1 MQIEWAFK
9 GEQLA
14 GHATVLDRYS
24 KKEFDS
30 PTRSTIPLLEF
41 WRSPGSRVKDLSAAL
56 RLPVPHRVQL
66 DFEHL
71 VRPPRGSGKESQT
84 DLMVLSPQH
93 AIAMEAKW
101 TEPRY
106 DDVDKWLRNGSA
118 NRKAVLQG
126 WCELLQ
132 QHGAGP
138 IAEGSLL
145 KLPYQ
150 MVHRA
155 ASACHAI
162 KAGYPLLVYLVFEP
176 TAHKRRE
183 YLSDLSRLRDAL
195 GPRSSLVMALAEC
208 RIEQLPLLAKIRRR
222 WDAGKRDLHEP
233 VLRGLR
239 SGELLRAV
247 LEHVH
252 RLSP

>member
-9 GEQLA
+9 GEPLA
-14 GHATVLDRYS
+14 RHATVLDRYS

-41 WRSPGSRVKDLSAAL
+41 WRSPAPRLRELSAAL
-56 RLPVPHRVQL
+56 RLAVPYRVQL

-71 VRPPRGSGKESQT
+71 VRPPRGSGKKSHT
-84 DLMVLSPQH
+84 DLMVLSPGH
-93 AIAMEAKW
+93 AIAIEAKW

-106 DDVDKWLRNGSA
+106 KDVDKWLGTAS

-126 WCELLQ
+126 WCGLLE

-155 ASACHAI
+155 ASACHA
-162 KAGYPLLVYLVFEP
+162 ARTGYPLLVYLVFEP
-176 TAHKRRE
+176 TAKKRRE
-183 YLSDLSRLRDAL
+183 YLSDLCRLRDAL

-208 RIEQLPLLAKIRRR
+208 RIEQLPLLIKIRRR
-222 WDAGKRDLHEP
+222 WDAGKRHLHKP
-233 VLRGLR
+233 VIRGLR